1 MKSFFN
7 KKINLILTI
16 ILIALIIY
24 NLFNRPLIEGITKKS
39 VSSSSFFLNT
49 DSIPSDGQTVKVSG
63 SKTLQNKAHNMGL
76 IMTQVGA
83 THNNALGFKST
94 NIASNISKIKQKKND
109 QDKKLA
115 SLSAVTD

>member
-49 DSIPSDGQTVKVSG
+49 DDVPPDGQTIKLSG
-63 SKTLQNKAHNMGL
+63 TTNPQNKAHHMGL

-83 THNNALGFKST
+83 VTANGIALNKSAIDSNIGKIKVGSNAL
-94 NIASNISKIKQKKND
+94 
-109 QDKKLA
+109 DKKININK
-115 SLSAVTD
+115 